1 MHTAASKQA
10 IRRIVGTVV
19 LSALG
24 SLMVIAA
31 WATTTIPQAL
41 LHTSTPLVQAEWGA
55 LIDQNPKNEQLA
67 SEITSAIETIR
78 KTYELA
84 QQYQKIMALRKF
96 LMPYQEKGW
105 TVKGVVL
112 EMIRVHREDRSV
124 MTPRFGGTRLAIDET
139 TGERFLVKPLGREA
153 WRFTGEPVVIPNDR
167 VLKTQFPSVKEIL
180 EQERIDSFPG
190 LSIRH
195 QFQ

>member
-1 MHTAASKQA
+1 
-10 IRRIVGTVV
+10 
-19 LSALG
+19 
-24 SLMVIAA
+24 
-31 WATTTIPQAL
+31 
-41 LHTSTPLVQAEWGA
+41 
-55 LIDQNPKNEQLA
+55 
-67 SEITSAIETIR
+67 
-78 KTYELA
+78 
-84 QQYQKIMALRKF
+84 
-96 LMPYQEKGW
+96 MPYQEKGW

-139 TGERFLVKPLGREA
+139 TGEQFLVKPLGREA

-180 EQERIDSFPG
+180 EQERIESFSG

-195 QFQ
+195 RFQ

>member
-1 MHTAASKQA
+1 MHVATSKQA

-19 LSALG
+19 MGAFA
-24 SLMVIAA
+24 SLTVSEA
-31 WATTTIPQAL
+31 WATATVPQAL
-41 LHTSTPLVQAEWGA
+41 RHTSTPVVRAEWGA
-55 LIDQNPKNEQLA
+55 LIDQNPKNERLA
-67 SEITSAIETIR
+67 SEITSAIETVR

-96 LMPYQEKGW
+96 LTPYQEKGW

-180 EQERIDSFPG
+180 EEQRIESFPG

-195 QFQ
+195 RLQ